1 MTSSFVTVKIFN
13 NSIDFHVAKSYLE
26 SAQIDCFGQNEFI
39 NQVYPLAGS
48 TLGEIQLQVPADQAE
63 EAIRLLIEGGFAK
76 PEDYEAQ

>member
-26 SAQIDCFGQNEFI
+26 SAQIDCFGKDELI
-39 NQVYPLAGS
+39 NQVYPMASSAFG
-48 TLGEIQLQVPADQAE
+48 GIQLQVPANQAE